1 MIEPMQKLTTAVEGP
16 VTMLR
21 EFREFIASLVEQ
33 VVMPPIGLLLGR
45 VDFSQLKIVLQPADP
60 AHKVAEVAIGYGA
73 FFNTIIQFLIV
84 AFVVFLMIKLINGM
98 RRKQAEDPA
107 TPPAPTPE
115 ETLLTEIRDLLKA
128 RAA

>member
-1 MIEPMQKLTTAVEGP
+1 VAV
-16 VTMLR
+16 
-21 EFREFIASLVEQ
+21 
-33 VVMPPIGLLLGR
+33 
-45 VDFSQLKIVLQPADP
+45 
-60 AHKVAEVAIGYGA
+60 GYGA

-84 AFVVFLMIKLINGM
+84 AFVVFLMIKLINSM

-107 TPPAPTPE
+107 EPPAPTPE